1 MAIASVNPTTGE
13 LLQSFEPHGADAID
27 ERLDRAVQRL
37 SRPLSLPE
45 RTVALQRAADLLE
58 AEVEELARTMALEM
72 GKPLRAARSEVRKC
86 AWVCRYYAEN
96 ASAMLESEPVHVGA
110 KIRASIRY
118 RPLGVLL
125 AVMPWNF
132 PFWQVFRF
140 AAPALVAGN
149 VALLKHASNVPQCAL
164 AIERLLLRAGF
175 PEGSFQ
181 TLLIGADRVAALLAD
196 DRIAAVTLTGS
207 DRAGAEV
214 ASIAGRHLKKVV
226 LELGGSDPFVVMPSA
241 DLETAA
247 RTGALARTVN
257 SGQSCIAAK
266 RFIVHESVHD
276 AFVSRFLE
284 ALKELRLGN
293 PLNEVTDIGP
303 LATASVR
310 DEVDKQVRES
320 IQRGA
325 RVLLGGERPDGAG
338 FFYPPTVLVDVPE
351 DAPARRDEVFGPVA
365 TVLRAKDLDDAIR
378 IANDSPFGLGSSVWT
393 QDEGEAERFIEHIEA
408 GLVFVNAMVASDP
421 RLPFGGVKRSG
432 YGRELGVHGLREWV
446 NVTTVWKAGDQETK
460 SSMTE

>member
-13 LLQSFEPHGADAID
+13 LLQSFEPHGADVID

-37 SRPLSLPE
+37 GRPLSLPE
-45 RTVALQRAADLLE
+45 RSVALQRAADLLE
-58 AEVEELARTMALEM
+58 ADVEELARTMALEM

-96 ASAMLESEPVHVGA
+96 ASAMLESEPVHIGA
-110 KIRASIRY
+110 KVRASVRF
-118 RPLGVLL
+118 RPLGVIL

-140 AAPALVAGN
+140 AAPALAAGN

-181 TLLIGADRVAALLAD
+181 TLLVGADRVAALLAD

-214 ASIAGRHLKKVV
+214 ASIAGRHLKKAV
-226 LELGGSDPFVVMPSA
+226 LELGGSDPFVVMSSA
-241 DLETAA
+241 DLDTAA
-247 RTGALARTVN
+247 RTAALARTVN
-257 SGQSCIAAK
+257 AGQSCVAAK

-276 AFVSRFLE
+276 AFVSRFVE
-284 ALKELRLGN
+284 AMKGLQVGN

-310 DEVDKQVRES
+310 DDIERQVRES
-320 IQRGA
+320 VQRGA
-325 RVLLGGERPDGAG
+325 RILLGGERPEGPG

-365 TVLRAKDLDDAIR
+365 AVLRAKDLDDAIR
-378 IANDSPFGLGSSVWT
+378 IANDSPFGLGSSIWT
-393 QDEGEAERFIEHIEA
+393 QNEGEAEHFIEHVQA

-432 YGRELGVHGLREWV
+432 YGRELGIYGLREWV
-446 NVTTVWKAGDQETK
+446 NVTTVWKAGDQETT
-460 SSMTE
+460 SDATE